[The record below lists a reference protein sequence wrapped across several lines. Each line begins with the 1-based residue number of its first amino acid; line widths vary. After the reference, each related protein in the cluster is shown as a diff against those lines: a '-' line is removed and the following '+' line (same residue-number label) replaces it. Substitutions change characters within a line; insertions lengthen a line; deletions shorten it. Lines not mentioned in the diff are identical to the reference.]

1 MQVKITDPRWA
12 SKDAYFFAIEQ
23 WTTFEGTELKPP
35 KWVDAA
41 ENLVLST
48 TNPEFPFRILSRKW
62 IVEIDGAP
70 YSIDKPTHRT
80 VVVPGSKNNSYTV
93 TFGETAS
100 CDCSGF
106 TFRKTCKHI
115 AIAAAAK

>member
-1 MQVKITDPRWA
+1 MQVTVTNPRWA
-12 SKDAYFFAIEQ
+12 SKDAYFFTIAQ
-23 WTTFEGTELKPP
+23 WSTFEGAELKPP

-48 TNPEFPFRILSRKW
+48 STPEFPFRIIPRKW
-62 IVEIDGAP
+62 IVEIDGTP
-70 YSIDKPTHRT
+70 YITVKPTHRT
-80 VVVPGSKNNSYTV
+80 VIVPGSKGNSYTV
-93 TFGETAS
+93 MLGETPS